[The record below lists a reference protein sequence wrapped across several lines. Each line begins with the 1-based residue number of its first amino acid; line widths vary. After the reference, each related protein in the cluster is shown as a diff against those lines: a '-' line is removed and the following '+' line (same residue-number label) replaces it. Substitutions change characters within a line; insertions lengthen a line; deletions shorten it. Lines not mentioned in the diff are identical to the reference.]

1 MGKKF
6 VYLFNE
12 GNEKMKNLLGGK
24 GANLSAMTKLGLPV
38 PFGFT
43 ISTEACINYYATN
56 QSISNDV
63 INQVKKAVLVTEKRT
78 GKMFGGNENP
88 LLFSVRSGAR
98 VSMPG
103 MMNTILNIGLNDV
116 VAQKLAEKT
125 NNTRFVYDSYRRLI
139 MMFADVVKEYDR
151 NLFENKLTEYKK
163 SKGYTSDADLSG
175 EDFVKITK
183 EFKAIYKKLAK
194 TDFPQDPFVQLFEAV
209 GAVFRSWNSERA
221 QVYRKLNDIPHT
233 WGTAVNVQSM
243 VFGNMGE
250 TSGTGVAFTRNPST
264 GENVLYGEYLMN
276 AQGEDVVAGIRTPN
290 PISHL
295 KEQNEKLY
303 NEFLSICKKLEHYFK
318 DMQDMEFT
326 IEDGKLYMLQTRS
339 GKRTAQAALK
349 IAIDLVNEKLITKK
363 EALLKIDPK
372 SLDALLHPT
381 FKAQALS
388 SAKEIASGLPASP
401 GAATGVIALTP
412 VQAEKYKESG
422 KNVILVREETNPEDI
437 AGMVA
442 SKGVLTATGGMT
454 SHAAVV
460 ARGIGISC
468 VAGCST
474 VHINDGQLSIGG
486 YKFKEGDYLSIN
498 GSTGKVYAGVIETEE
513 AQITSDFATIMSWA
527 DEIAKLKVYTNADNK
542 RDTLRALE
550 LGAQGIGLVR
560 TEHMFFETDRIKAV
574 REMILATTSL
584 EREKALNKVLPM
596 QKKDFTEIFT
606 ALNGKPAT
614 IRFLD
619 IPLHEFLPK
628 EDEEIRALSKGL
640 GKTFEELKNVVSSLS
655 EFNPMM
661 GFRGCRLSIVM
672 PEIAV
677 MQTRAVIEAAI
688 EVQRKTGTAVNPEIM
703 VPLIVDV
710 KELLYMKDIIQK
722 TADKIIADNKVNIS
736 YKIGTMV
743 ETPRAA
749 ITTEQFAKHVDF
761 ISFGTNDLT
770 QMTFGFSRDDVGHF
784 IGHYNNLHLLD
795 YDPFARI
802 DENGVGQ
809 LIEKCLRAARA
820 VDKNFKAGICG
831 EHGGEPNS
839 IAFAHNVGI
848 TYVSCSPYRVPIAR
862 LSVAQAQ
869 IKNPK

>member
-422 KNVILVREETNPEDI
+422 KNVILVREETHPEDI